1 MMFLVLY
8 TIFICYLQF
17 DVVHA
22 RAIGSGL
29 KDFKKCK
36 EEIEMC
42 LKPGGIMV
50 NHIGK
55 YQIVG

>member
-1 MMFLVLY
+1 MLWVLHA
-8 TIFICYLQF
+8 IFIRYLQF

-22 RAIGSGL
+22 RVIASGL
-29 KDFKKCK
+29 KNFKKCK

>member
-1 MMFLVLY
+1 MLWVLHA
-8 TIFICYLQF
+8 IFIRCSQF

-22 RAIGSGL
+22 RLISGGL

-50 NHIGK
+50 NHIDK
-55 YQIVG
+55 Y